1 MDVAYRIKYYK
12 QAIEDAKRL
21 QREDPKAFK
30 KLLKLESELKE
41 HPRTGTGKPEPVPYT
56 RPGEWSRRCSRRD
69 RYLGMTAAIPQVPV
83 PTAST
88 ASIAVTMRQFWGRF
102 RLFVANRLPCRI

>member
-1 MDVAYRIKYYK
+1 MAYRIKYHK

-41 HPRTGTGKPEPVPYT
+41 HPRSGTGRPEPLPFT
-56 RPGEWSRRCSRRD
+56 RPGEWSRRIS
-69 RYLGMTAAIPQVPV
+69 QKH
-83 PTAST
+83 
-88 ASIAVTMRQFWGRF
+88 
-102 RLFVANRLPCRI
+102 RLIYEIHDTEVVVIVISAFGHYGDK